1 MAEDRA
7 RKRERERLRIAR
19 LRAEARAEQAA
30 EAAEQQARGIAQYG
44 DELTWLL
51 AQQREQPWA
60 EVMAQLRERAERLA
74 SEAPFLAPPGGQDGR
89 PARRAAGFT
98 TRRPRARS

>member
-1 MAEDRA
+1 
-7 RKRERERLRIAR
+7 
-19 LRAEARAEQAA
+19 
-30 EAAEQQARGIAQYG
+30 
-44 DELTWLL
+44 L

-89 PARRAAGFT
+89 PARRAAGYDPAAP
-98 TRRPRARS
+98 RPFLSPRGRAGDQGAMMADCAQR